1 MSNEEEILVSESFD
15 SDWIEELTLCHR
27 VNIKYAMHLSFKYI
41 FINEYSRYLLIINI
55 TLLINLL
62 LK

>member
-15 SDWIEELTLCHR
+15 SDWIEELKMCHR